1 MGLNLDS
8 KYTPH
13 NGKMV
18 STSSLNPGYVD
29 PKSIQLS
36 GPSTSPNIGQAT
48 GNAGIGALSALP
60 TAFSSYTAID
70 DSSLD
75 AQIASANNVQFSSID
90 NSNLMAEWDNYN
102 PLQTDYKW
110 KDVGFDWGEQIGN
123 TLSATASGLSAGP
136 WGALAGFAVGLA
148 GNVAAGIK
156 ANRQVKEAE
165 SEAKRV
171 NMANQNK
178 FINQVNTVDSSND
191 KLRKMSVLAEGGNLM
206 TPNILTEVNAGGT
219 HEQNPFGGVPMG
231 VDAEGTPN
239 LVEEGEVIYK
249 DYVFSN
255 RIKVPKSLKDKYKI
269 KEDSITFADTVKQ
282 LIDPYKETMDDPIS
296 KREIESIMSEFT
308 QAQEDI
314 RMKKNIKNKQNKFSP
329 GGWLQYAPMLAN
341 TAGLLQNAFT
351 TPDYVYAN
359 KIENAVEAP
368 TAIKPTLLTSRYVP
382 QLVDTNY
389 LVNKGKAQAAATRN
403 ALLQTASN
411 AGAAR
416 SNLLA
421 QDYATQGT
429 LADTYLKGLEANE
442 AKKLQAAQFNLGVEQ
457 YNAEALTKAAEYNAI
472 AKRAANQLYL
482 QSLAQAAQMK
492 MAEDQ
497 ARAQAIGTNLNALA
511 DNAYQLYRDG
521 ITDKQVAFYN
531 SFSPYLNEE
540 GKALFA
546 QYEKDGGKL
555 NRKKRKGLTY

>member
-18 STSSLNPGYVD
+18 STLSLNPGYID

-231 VDAEGTPN
+231 VDTEGTPN

-308 QAQEDI
+308 QAQEDV
-314 RMKKNIKNKQNKFSP
+314 RMKKSIKNKQNKFSP

-341 TAGLLQNAFT
+341 TAGLLQNVFT
-351 TPDYVYAN
+351 TPDYAYAN
-359 KIENAVEAP
+359 KIENAVETP
-368 TAIKPTLLTSRYVP
+368 TAIKPTLLTSRYDP

-389 LVNKGKAQAAATRN
+389 LVNKGKAQAAAARN
-403 ALLQTASN
+403 ALLQTSNN

-421 QDYATQGT
+421 QDYATQGA
-429 LADTYLKGLEANE
+429 LADIYLKGLEANE

-457 YNAEALTKAAEYNAI
+457 YNAEALTDAAKYNAE
-472 AKRAANQLYL
+472 AKRVANQLYL
-482 QSLAQAAQMK
+482 QSLTQAAQMK
-492 MAEDQ
+492 MAKDQ

-511 DNAYQLYRDG
+511 DNAYQLYK
-521 ITDKQVAFYN
+521 DKEYAKWVEKYGPEIIA
-531 SFSPYLNEE
+531 
-540 GKALFA
+540 GKAC
-546 QYEKDGGKL
+546 GGKL